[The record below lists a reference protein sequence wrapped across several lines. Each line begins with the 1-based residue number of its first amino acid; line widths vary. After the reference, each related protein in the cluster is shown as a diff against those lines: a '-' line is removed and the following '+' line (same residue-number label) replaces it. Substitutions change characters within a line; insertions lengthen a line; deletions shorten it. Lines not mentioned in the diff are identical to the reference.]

1 MAQNASRTLNTSRIT
16 RTFGVAIAAAGIGA
30 MALMPATASAAPADR
45 AVPGTSCTVGQ
56 VERATTAVSPTLGG
70 YLRNPR
76 VRGEFERIVVL
87 PEPQRRAE
95 VQRYLDR
102 NPDVAAQ
109 VDRFR
114 PQIDRGIARVIATCD
129 RF

>member
-1 MAQNASRTLNTSRIT
+1 MAQHISRTRISRT
-16 RTFGVAIAAAGIGA
+16 VGVAIAAAGVGA
-30 MALMPATASAAPADR
+30 IALMPATASAAPADR

-56 VERATTAVSPTLGG
+56 VERATTAVSPAIGG
-70 YLRNPR
+70 YLRNPQIR
-76 VRGEFERIVVL
+76 AEFERIVVL

-109 VDRFR
+109 ADRYR
-114 PQIDRGIARVIATCD
+114 PQIDRGVARVIATCD